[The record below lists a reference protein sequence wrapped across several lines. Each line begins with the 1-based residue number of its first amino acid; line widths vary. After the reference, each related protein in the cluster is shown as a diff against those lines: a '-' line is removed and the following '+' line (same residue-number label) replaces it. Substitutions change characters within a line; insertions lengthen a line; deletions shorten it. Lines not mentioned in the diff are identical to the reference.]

1 MLAGLV
7 DFENVH
13 ALNMLKLFRF
23 GDDKQIVYI
32 LMASKI
38 KMETVLG
45 RSQHWYHRTNTI
57 KWFCGE
63 NK

>member
-1 MLAGLV
+1 MLAGQV

-23 GDDKQIVYI
+23 GDDKQIAYI

-45 RSQHWYHRTNTI
+45 GSQHWYHRTNTI